1 MSGDYVLIAGTVVTP
16 DRVLSPGW
24 VAVRDGTIANVG
36 GLAGVGTSG
45 EGPSGAGPAG
55 LGGLAGGLP
64 AGFGASRVVDL
75 GRRIVTP
82 GSFDLHVHGGDG
94 AQVNGDRDEDFTAAL
109 TRIARFHARH
119 GTTSLL
125 ATTVSDTPERLLA
138 TVQSV
143 GRVVGRR
150 VPDGATIRGIHLEG
164 PWIAQ
169 SKIGAHDPQALRP
182 PDVDELRR
190 LAEASGGS
198 IRMLTLAPELPGS
211 DRLQAAA
218 VDLGIGVAI
227 GHSDADYDTTRAAIE
242 AGARHATH
250 LFNAMVPLHHRRPGA
265 VTALLLDDR
274 VSVEVIADL
283 EHVHAAVLALVA
295 RCAPGRLVAVSD
307 ATPATGLGPGSYQIG
322 RMEVAV
328 AGGRATLTSASGTL
342 AGSVLTMDRAV
353 RNLVAAAG
361 ISLPEAV
368 RAAST
373 TPARA
378 AGCAAEGLGSLAPG
392 APADLVVLEPN
403 LSVAATIVAGEV
415 VFDPAGAMA
424 TLGGPGRS

>member
-1 MSGDYVLIAGTVVTP
+1 
-16 DRVLSPGW
+16 
-24 VAVRDGTIANVG
+24 
-36 GLAGVGTSG
+36 
-45 EGPSGAGPAG
+45 
-55 LGGLAGGLP
+55 
-64 AGFGASRVVDL
+64 
-75 GRRIVTP
+75 
-82 GSFDLHVHGGDG
+82 
-94 AQVNGDRDEDFTAAL
+94 
-109 TRIARFHARH
+109 
-119 GTTSLL
+119 
-125 ATTVSDTPERLLA
+125 
-138 TVQSV
+138 
-143 GRVVGRR
+143 
-150 VPDGATIRGIHLEG
+150 
-164 PWIAQ
+164 
-169 SKIGAHDPQALRP
+169 
-182 PDVDELRR
+182 
-190 LAEASGGS
+190 
-198 IRMLTLAPELPGS
+198 
-211 DRLQAAA
+211 
-218 VDLGIGVAI
+218 
-227 GHSDADYDTTRAAIE
+227 
-242 AGARHATH
+242 
-250 LFNAMVPLHHRRPGA
+250 
-265 VTALLLDDR
+265 
-274 VSVEVIADL
+274 
-283 EHVHAAVLALVA
+283 VA

-328 AGGRATLTSASGTL
+328 AGGRATLASASGTL